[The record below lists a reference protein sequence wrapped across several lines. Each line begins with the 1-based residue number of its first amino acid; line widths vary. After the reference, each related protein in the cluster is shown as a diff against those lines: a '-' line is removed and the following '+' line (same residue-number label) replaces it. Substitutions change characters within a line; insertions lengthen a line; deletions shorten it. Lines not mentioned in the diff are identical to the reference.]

1 MLNLAKTMDKK
12 DIIFS
17 KHLFWDIDEYEL
29 DMDKHKE
36 FIIERVLD
44 YGFMNDWLVI
54 KNYYSL
60 ENITVTAKNIRSLMP
75 KSLAFIAAI
84 TDTQITD
91 YRCYKLA
98 QSNPPHWN
106 F

>member
-1 MLNLAKTMDKK
+1 MNKK
-12 DIIFS
+12 EFNFS
-17 KHLFWDIDEYEL
+17 EHLFWDVDESEL

-36 FIIERVLD
+36 FILERVLD
-44 YGFMNDWLVI
+44 YGSLKDWLIV
-54 KNYYSL
+54 KDYYSL
-60 ENITVTAKNIRSLMP
+60 LQLAEIAKNIRSLMP
-75 KSLAFIAAI
+75 KSLSFISTV

>member
-1 MLNLAKTMDKK
+1 MNID
-12 DIIFS
+12 DIKFS
-17 KHLFWDIDEYEL
+17 EHLFWDVDGNEL
-29 DMDKHKE
+29 DMEKHKE
-36 FIIERVLD
+36 FIVERVLN
-44 YGFMNDWLVI
+44 YGFMNDWRVI
-54 KNYYSL
+54 KDYYSIEKL
-60 ENITVTAKNIRSLMP
+60 AVIAKNVRNLMP
-75 KSLAFIAAI
+75 KSLSFIAAV

>member
-1 MLNLAKTMDKK
+1 MNIDDMK
-12 DIIFS
+12 FS
-17 KHLFWDIDEYEL
+17 EHLFWDVDVGEL
-29 DMDKHKE
+29 DMEKHKE
-36 FIIERVLD
+36 FIVERVLN
-44 YGFMNDWLVI
+44 YGFMNDWLAI
-54 KNYYSL
+54 KDYYSIKKL
-60 ENITVTAKNIRSLMP
+60 AVIAKNVRNLMP
-75 KSLAFIAAI
+75 KSLSFIAAV

>member
-1 MLNLAKTMDKK
+1 VNHNE
-12 DIIFS
+12 INFS
-17 KHLFWDIDEYEL
+17 EHLFWDVNANEL

-36 FIIERVLD
+36 FIVSRVLD
-44 YGFMNDWLVI
+44 YGLMNDWQII
-54 KNYYSL
+54 KEYYSL
-60 ENITVTAKNIRSLMP
+60 EQLANIAKSVRTLMP
-75 KSLAFIAAI
+75 KSLSFIASI

-91 YRCYKLA
+91 YRCYKLT

>member
-1 MLNLAKTMDKK
+1 MDKK
-12 DIIFS
+12 DIKFS
-17 KHLFWDIDEYEL
+17 KNLFWDVDENDL

-36 FIIERVLD
+36 FIVERVLD

-54 KNYYSL
+54 KKYYSL
-60 ENITVTAKNIRSLMP
+60 DTLGEIAVRIRNLTP
-75 KSLAFIAAI
+75 KSLSFISLV
-84 TDTQITD
+84 TNTKITD

>member
-1 MLNLAKTMDKK
+1 MVQQGIK
-12 DIIFS
+12 FS
-17 KHLFWDIDEYEL
+17 ENLFWDVDENEL
-29 DMDKHKE
+29 DMEKNKE
-36 FIIERVLD
+36 FIVSRVLD
-44 YGFMNDWLVI
+44 YGFWNDWLII
-54 KNYYSL
+54 KEYYSL
-60 ENITVTAKNIRSLMP
+60 ERLAVIAKSVRCLMP
-75 KSLAFIAAI
+75 KSLSFIAAI

>member
-1 MLNLAKTMDKK
+1 MNSNNLTYNVLRY
-12 DIIFS
+12 IS
-17 KHLFWDIDEYEL
+17 GSNEL

-36 FIIERVLD
+36 FIVGRVLD
-44 YGFMNDWLVI
+44 YGFIDDWRLI
-54 KNYYSL
+54 KEYYSL
-60 ENITVTAKNIRSLMP
+60 AGLAEIAKNIRSLMP
-75 KSLAFIAAI
+75 KSLAFISTV
-84 TDTQITD
+84 TDTPISD

>member
-1 MLNLAKTMDKK
+1 MNKK
-12 DIIFS
+12 DIKFS
-17 KHLFWDIDEYEL
+17 EHLFWDVDESEL
-29 DMDKHKE
+29 DMDNNKE
-36 FIIERVLD
+36 FIVERVLD
-44 YGFMNDWLVI
+44 YGFMADWLLI
-54 KNYYSL
+54 KEYYSL
-60 ENITVTAKNIRSLMP
+60 NGLATIAKNIRCLMP
-75 KSLAFIAAI
+75 KSLTFIATM

>member
-1 MLNLAKTMDKK
+1 MTEQKIEKQNIK
-12 DIIFS
+12 FS
-17 KHLFWDIDEYEL
+17 EHLFWDIDENEL
-29 DMDKHKE
+29 DMEKHKE
-36 FIIERVLD
+36 FIVERTLD

-60 ENITVTAKNIRSLMP
+60 ERLASIAKNIRTLMP
-75 KSLAFIAAI
+75 KSLSFIAYV